1 MDTKDVQIMFQLN
14 EYKNTAIVVFE
25 FLMSLPATLSR
36 FIFKRIVEEAYE
48 IASCQDYSKAIND
61 LSEIFSTIYESLSKK
76 EIEYL
81 ANCAN
86 VSSDVFVSAIEN
98 REPLFISDELP
109 ELSRLIK
116 CYACFADSNSD
127 KQSKKDLEEIP
138 FWTALEETLAIPQ
151 PDITNDIY
159 LTKDNI
165 FYKLLYIKVFQFVRD
180 KDFVEGYSHVLYW
193 YCKGEILDVVF
204 DCIWKNTNTQ
214 IAKSLFTILT
224 QACFEDKHLSE
235 ITKKRYFEYA
245 KYNPIC
251 PPSVNFNCS
260 SKVTGIAGLALFKQ
274 DKENSYDI
282 SAGLMA
288 IYNELAY
295 KYLERDK
302 LLEFI
307 NIFCQEKN
315 ITPLKW
321 CANNSSQLDKEGVFN
336 KKSFRNFIQACHQ
349 MFNVN
354 IELNPFIEK
363 FCRCFVDYKGKPFKP
378 NTIRDNKYEVEELL
392 EDFKNIIQKAQ
403 NAYHGLKCNK

>member
-1 MDTKDVQIMFQLN
+1 MDTKDVQIMFQLD

-25 FLMSLPATLSR
+25 FLMSLPETLSR

-48 IASCQDYSKAIND
+48 IASCQDCSKAIND

-159 LTKDNI
+159 ITTNNI
-165 FYKLLYIKVFQFVRD
+165 FYKLLYIKVFQLVID
-180 KDFVEGYSHVLYW
+180 EDFVEGYSHVLYW
-193 YCKGEILDVVF
+193 YCKGEILDVIF
-204 DCIWKNTNTQ
+204 DCIWKNANTQ

-224 QACFEDKHLSE
+224 QACFENKHLSE

-260 SKVTGIAGLALFKQ
+260 SKVTGIAGLALFKLNN
-274 DKENSYDI
+274 ENYYDI
-282 SAGLMA
+282 SQGLMS
-288 IYNELAY
+288 IYNELEFT
-295 KYLERDK
+295 YLEDK
-302 LLEFI
+302 KCDEFI

-315 ITPLKW
+315 ITPLIW
-321 CANNSSQLDKEGVFN
+321 CAKNSSHSDKEGKYN
-336 KKSFRNFIQACHQ
+336 RKSFSAFIRACHKL
-349 MFNVN
+349 FDVN
-354 IELNPFIEK
+354 ISVNKFITTA
-363 FCRCFVDYKGKPFKP
+363 CRCFVDNNGVNFKP
-378 NTIRDNKYEVEELL
+378 DVIRHSSYSDDELF
-392 EDFKNIIQKAQ
+392 EIFKNIIQKAQ
-403 NAYHGLKCNK
+403 NAYHELKCKK

>member
-1 MDTKDVQIMFQLN
+1 MDTKDVQLMFQFD
-14 EYKNTAIVVFE
+14 EYKNTAIVVFK
-25 FLMSLPATLSR
+25 FLMSLPETLSR

-48 IASCQDYSKAIND
+48 IASCQDSSKATND
-61 LSEIFSTIYESLSKK
+61 LSEIFLTIYESLSKK
-76 EIEYL
+76 EIERL
-81 ANCAN
+81 ANCTN

-109 ELSRLIK
+109 DISRLIK
-116 CYACFADSNSD
+116 CYTCFVDSNRDRTSVN
-127 KQSKKDLEEIP
+127 DLEEIP

-159 LTKDNI
+159 LTTDNI
-165 FYKLLYIKVFQFVRD
+165 FYKLLYIKVFQFVID

-214 IAKSLFTILT
+214 IAKSLFTILS

-235 ITKKRYFEYA
+235 ITKKRYLEYI

-251 PPSVNFNCS
+251 PTSINFNCS
-260 SKVTGIAGLALFKQ
+260 DTVTGIAGLALFKQ
-274 DKENSYDI
+274 DNENYYDI
-282 SAGLMA
+282 SVGLMA
-288 IYNELAY
+288 IYNELVY
-295 KYLERDK
+295 KYLEGDK

-321 CANNSSQLDKEGVFN
+321 CANNSSQFDKEGAYN
-336 KKSFRNFIQACHQ
+336 KKSFSAFIHACHEL
-349 MFNVN
+349 FDVN
-354 IELNPFIEK
+354 ITKNKFITK
-363 FCRCFVDYKGKPFKP
+363 ACRCFLDNNGVNFKP
-378 NTIRDNKYEVEELL
+378 DVIRHSSYSDKKLL
-392 EDFKNIIQKAQ
+392 EDFKNIIQNAQ
-403 NAYHGLKCNK
+403 NDYHGLKCNK